1 MSKKSKK
8 QEEPQKKEKLTTSDA
23 IINRLK
29 WDQSLP
35 SEDFVIGYL
44 DRFLGIMES
53 TMDTHGK
60 FAIFCYLFS
69 RLVGIHI
76 LVY

>member
-1 MSKKSKK
+1 MSKKSKAPK
-8 QEEPQKKEKLTTSDA
+8 VEEKKEKLTTSDA

-29 WDQSLP
+29 WDSSLP

-44 DRFLGIMES
+44 DRFLGIVES

-60 FAIFCYLFS
+60 ALLMLILTT
-69 RLVGIHI
+69 RLE
-76 LVY
+76 